1 MWYTCSMTIN
11 FGTGPVL
18 KDACPWLRDDAERHA
33 QILRVTECNSVIEGL
48 PRFQAETRR
57 RLLEQLSA
65 IASSP
70 STTQSESPPTSADN
84 SS

>member
-1 MWYTCSMTIN
+1 MTIN

-18 KDACPWLRDDAERHA
+18 KDACPWLRNDAERHA

-48 PRFQAETRR
+48 PRFSPETRQ

-70 STTQSESPPTSADN
+70 SSAPSDTSR
-84 SS
+84 S